1 MIEDIIAET
10 AKMYDVTASLKSSFC
25 DLRIALRE
33 IKKIEDRRSTVT
45 GVELVFKRTAN
56 EGINISGKSGDKLV
70 DIIVEDRK
78 AKAAEIS
85 GRVLEYI
92 KQIKDI
98 EAAIK
103 EINKQW

>member
-10 AKMYDVTASLKSSFC
+10 AKMYDVAALLKSAFY
-25 DLRIALRE
+25 DLRIALCE
-33 IKKIEDRRSTVT
+33 IKRIEGNRSTLT
-45 GVELVFKRTAN
+45 GIELLFKRAAN

-70 DIIVEDRK
+70 DIIIEDRK